1 MFRNYLKT
9 AFRNLL
15 KEKMHAGIN
24 IIGLAIGMAVSILVI
39 LFIQYELS
47 YDRWQVNS
55 DQIYR
60 LGVSEVWEGET
71 SLSPLTPFPLGNSL
85 KDDLPDIL
93 ASTKFNVIDQDI
105 LLEWA
110 NNQFYVDKS
119 VVVDS
124 SFTNVFDL
132 PFLYG
137 NPRTALR
144 QPDQMLISSKLSKRI
159 FGEEDPVGKTL
170 KYQARKEYT
179 IAGVLKEPAGPSHF
193 NFDAFLLSSK
203 QDFRTTEWI
212 SMFNYYTYVK
222 CHPLAEQTAIEK
234 KINQNTQ
241 SYFRKALVDN
251 GETNLQSEDALS
263 TLATRV
269 FLQPIKD
276 IHLHSKMEYEINPG
290 GSTRYLYIY
299 GSIAFIILLIA
310 CINFMNLATARSIR
324 RAKEVGIRKV
334 VGATRWQASVQF
346 LIESFLQSSIALA
359 IGVIF
364 AELMLPFFGNIL
376 QIDLS
381 LSGQSA
387 LIMATLFIGLI
398 LFTGFLAGSYPA
410 FFLSAFTPSKV
421 LNGDYS
427 KSKEGVFIRKGM
439 VILQFFA
446 CTSMML
452 YLFTV
457 SKQIEYMHNKQLG
470 FEGEQVMV
478 IPLRNWDLMKNFQ
491 PVKDQLKAIPNVL
504 SVSQA
509 MQMPGEAL
517 GGNSYEIGKYSG
529 ALLSFTHCDQDYL
542 KTLDIQ
548 LQDGRF
554 FREEDFRDSID
565 QFIVNEKFLRQFN
578 IPNLN
583 EYLELEVANGQKGR
597 IVGVVKD
604 FHFAGL
610 HEPIQPV
617 VFHEPSGYDN
627 RIALKIRP
635 ENIQRTIQ
643 DIKNV
648 WQKFEP
654 NFPLQF
660 SFLKQDF
667 GKLVAQQ
674 DQFSQTLTYL
684 TLLILLTAI
693 LGLFGLAT
701 YMAEQRSKEIG
712 IRKVFGASV
721 SSLLYLLIKDFT
733 KLVLIA
739 GLLALPVGYYFSQQW
754 LQDFAY
760 RVKTGPAPYFI
771 ALATIL
777 IITILTVSYQAYRT
791 SMANPI
797 HAIKNEQ

>member
-15 KEKMHAGIN
+15 KEKMHAAIN
-24 IIGLAIGMAVSILVI
+24 IIGLALGMAVTILVI
-39 LFIQYELS
+39 LFIQHELS
-47 YDRWQVNS
+47 YDRWQADS

-60 LGVSEVWEGET
+60 IGMSEVWEGKT
-71 SLSPLTPFPLGNSL
+71 DRFPLTPFPLGTSL
-85 KDDLPDIL
+85 KNDLPDVL
-93 ASTKFNVIDQDI
+93 ASTRLDVINQDI
-105 LLEWA
+105 LLEWS
-110 NNQFYVDKS
+110 NKKYYVDKS
-119 VVVDS
+119 VLVDS

-132 PFLYG
+132 PFVHG
-137 NPRTALR
+137 DPRSVLR
-144 QPDQMLISSKLSKRI
+144 QPDQMLISLSLAKRI
-159 FGEEDPVGKTL
+159 FGEENPIGKTL
-170 KYQARKEYT
+170 KYQARKEFT
-179 IAGVLKEPAGPSHF
+179 IAGVLQDPAGPSHF
-193 NFDAFLLSSK
+193 NFDAFFLSSK
-203 QDFRTTEWI
+203 KEFRANEWT
-212 SMFNYYTYVK
+212 SMFNYYTYIK
-222 CHPLAEQTAIEK
+222 CHPLAKQEAVEQ
-234 KINQNTQ
+234 KINKNTQ
-241 SYFRKALVDN
+241 SYFRKALIDN
-251 GETNLQSEDALS
+251 GETNLQSEDAVS

-276 IHLHSKMEYEINPG
+276 IHLYSNLEYEINPG
-290 GSTRYLYIY
+290 GSIRYLYIY

-310 CINFMNLATARSIR
+310 CINFMNLATACSIR

-346 LIESFLQSSIALA
+346 LVESFLQSSIALA
-359 IGVIF
+359 IGVILS
-364 AELMLPFFGNIL
+364 ELMLPFFSNIL
-376 QIDLS
+376 QIELS
-381 LSGQSA
+381 LNGQST
-387 LIMATLFIGLI
+387 LILASLFIGLT

-421 LNGDYS
+421 LSGDYS
-427 KSKEGVFIRKGM
+427 RSTEGVFVRKGM

-457 SKQIEYMHNKQLG
+457 SKQVEYMHNKQLG

-478 IPLRNWDLMKNFQ
+478 MDILDWKLRKNFQ
-491 PVKDQLKAIPNVL
+491 AAKDQLKAIPNVI

-509 MQMPGEAL
+509 MQMPGEKP
-517 GGNSYEIGKYSG
+517 GGNVYDIQGHSNVPM
-529 ALLSFTHCDQDYL
+529 SFIHCDEDYL
-542 KTLDIQ
+542 QTLDLQ
-548 LQDGRF
+548 LQEGRF
-554 FREEDFRDSID
+554 FKKEDLNDSLD
-565 QFIVNEKFLRQFN
+565 QFVVNERFLQQLN
-578 IPNLN
+578 ISDFN
-583 EYLELEVANGQKGR
+583 EYLELGVGNGQKGQ
-597 IVGVVKD
+597 IVGVVKN

-610 HEPIQPV
+610 HEPIRPLV
-617 VFHEPSGYDN
+617 LHEPSGYEGKL
-627 RIALKIRP
+627 ALKIYP
-635 ENIQRTIQ
+635 ENIQKTIQ

-667 GKLVAQQ
+667 GKLLTQQ
-674 DQFSQTLTYL
+674 DQFSKTLSYL

-721 SSLLYLLIKDFT
+721 SSLLFLLIKDFA

-739 GLLALPVGYYFSQQW
+739 GLLAIPVGYYFSQQW

-760 RVKTGPAPYFI
+760 RVKTGPAPYVM
-771 ALATIL
+771 ALFMIL

>member
-1 MFRNYLKT
+1 M
-9 AFRNLL
+9 
-15 KEKMHAGIN
+15 
-24 IIGLAIGMAVSILVI
+24 
-39 LFIQYELS
+39 
-47 YDRWQVNS
+47 
-55 DQIYR
+55 
-60 LGVSEVWEGET
+60 
-71 SLSPLTPFPLGNSL
+71 
-85 KDDLPDIL
+85 
-93 ASTKFNVIDQDI
+93 
-105 LLEWA
+105 
-110 NNQFYVDKS
+110 
-119 VVVDS
+119 
-124 SFTNVFDL
+124 
-132 PFLYG
+132 
-137 NPRTALR
+137 
-144 QPDQMLISSKLSKRI
+144 
-159 FGEEDPVGKTL
+159 
-170 KYQARKEYT
+170 
-179 IAGVLKEPAGPSHF
+179 IAGVLEEPAGPSHF

-203 QDFRTTEWI
+203 QDFRTNEWI
-212 SMFNYYTYVK
+212 SMFNYHTYIK
-222 CHPLAEQTAIEK
+222 CHPLAEQATVEK

-251 GETNLQSEDALS
+251 GETNLQSEDALA
-263 TLATRV
+263 TLSTRV

-276 IHLHSKMEYEINPG
+276 IHLYSKLEYEINPG
-290 GSTRYLYIY
+290 GSVRYLYIY

-359 IGVIF
+359 LGVIL

-376 QIDLS
+376 QIDLN

-387 LIMATLFIGLI
+387 LIMAALFIGLI

-421 LNGDYS
+421 LAGDYS
-427 KSKEGVFIRKGM
+427 RSKEGSSIRKGM

-491 PVKDQLKAIPNVL
+491 PAKDQLKAIPNVL
-504 SVSQA
+504 NVSQA
-509 MQMPGEAL
+509 MQMPGESF
-517 GGNSYEIGKYSG
+517 GGNTYEIGKHSS
-529 ALLSFTHCDQDYL
+529 APLNFTHCDQDYL

-548 LQDGRF
+548 LQAGRF

-565 QFIVNEKFLRQFN
+565 QFIVNEKFLSQFN
-578 IPNLN
+578 ISDLN
-583 EYLELEVANGQKGR
+583 EYIELGVGNGQKGQV
-597 IVGVVKD
+597 VGVVKN

-627 RIALKIRP
+627 RVALKIRP
-635 ENIQRTIQ
+635 ENIQQTIQ

-654 NFPLQF
+654 GFPLQY

-667 GKLVAQQ
+667 GKLIAQQ
-674 DQFSQTLTYL
+674 DQFSQTLAYL

-721 SSLLYLLIKDFT
+721 GSLLYLLIKDFT
-733 KLVLIA
+733 KLVLVA

-760 RVKTGPAPYFI
+760 RVKTGPTPYFI
-771 ALATIL
+771 ALLAIL
-777 IITILTVSYQAYRT
+777 IITILTVSYQAYRA